1 MARRSDGV
9 LKKKDLIKI
18 VANETGY
25 MVSDVKEVVEALF
38 NTIEQS
44 VIDGKDCNLGAYYFG
59 SKITESKTVK
69 DPRTQIYFEK
79 KNYSTPFI
87 KLLPGFKRKFKQAK
101 REKELRGHED

>member
-1 MARRSDGV
+1 MARRSDGI

-25 MVSDVKEVVEALF
+25 MVSDVKEVVETLF

-59 SKITESKTVK
+59 SKITESKMGK
-69 DPRTQIYFEK
+69 NPRTQIDLEN
-79 KNYSTPFI
+79 KNYSTPSIRLQPRFI
-87 KLLPGFKRKFKQAK
+87 RHF
-101 REKELRGHED
+101 

>member
-1 MARRSDGV
+1 MARRSDGI

-44 VIDGKDCNLGAYYFG
+44 VIAGKDCNLGAYYFG
-59 SKITESKTVK
+59 RKITESKTVE
-69 DPRTQIYFEK
+69 DPTTQIYFEK
-79 KNYSTPFI
+79 KNYRTPFI

-101 REKELRGHED
+101 RENELRGYED